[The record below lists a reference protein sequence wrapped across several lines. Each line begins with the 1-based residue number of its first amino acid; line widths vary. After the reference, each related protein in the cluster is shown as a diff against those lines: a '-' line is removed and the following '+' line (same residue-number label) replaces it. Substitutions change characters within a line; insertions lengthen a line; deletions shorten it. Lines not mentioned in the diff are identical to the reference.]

1 MHHSDLDIT
10 HFYSKCDKY
19 SPQDLNITQQ
29 TTKSEPTNNVSMKRM
44 CLPLATQYLQPND
57 TSKQSSFHYAQ
68 HQGNLD
74 YLCSSGGNVHAMS
87 IMEWWKYNKANLVHP
102 NQLSQQTH
110 LHSLVLAWRQGSLFS
125 PSSLVT
131 VGISVKTALRLLAH

>member
-1 MHHSDLDIT
+1 MHHSDLHIT

-29 TTKSEPTNNVSMKRM
+29 TTKSDATNNVSMKCV

-57 TSKQSSFHYAQ
+57 THKQSSFHDAQ

-74 YLCSSGGNVHAMS
+74 YSSSGGNVHAMS
-87 IMEWWKYNKANLVHP
+87 LMEW
-102 NQLSQQTH
+102 
-110 LHSLVLAWRQGSLFS
+110 
-125 PSSLVT
+125 
-131 VGISVKTALRLLAH
+131 